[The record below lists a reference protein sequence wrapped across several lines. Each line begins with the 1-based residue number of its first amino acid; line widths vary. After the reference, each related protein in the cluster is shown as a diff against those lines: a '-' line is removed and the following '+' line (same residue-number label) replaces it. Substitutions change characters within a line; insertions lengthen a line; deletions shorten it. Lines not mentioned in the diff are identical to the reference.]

1 MAQIQTTDN
10 TSHKL
15 TDDEQISRPDIE
27 RIANIQ
33 IGNLKLDDCP
43 NLLVFPRDLNHYG
56 DDISEG
62 HILELQGD
70 QIITGNIMGFI
81 GVNDTQIDIRSR
93 FAKEDGNDYFLH
105 YMLQKVFAINLFDIK
120 HTTDKE
126 QVFDFLLYLFPYFL
140 QKALG
145 QGLYK
150 KYRRFEYN
158 DANIRGPID
167 VSRHIRQNIPFRGTV
182 AYSTREHSYDN
193 EVTQLVRHTIEYIKT
208 KAHGAHILSNNKE
221 TKEAVSQI
229 VMATQTYNVRERQK
243 VINQNLRPVRHP
255 YFSAYTELQKICLQ
269 ILRHESLKYGQE
281 KAKVYGILFDGAWLW
296 EEYLNSI
303 FEEKH
308 LDITHAKNKTEEN
321 GIALYEN
328 GRKSYYPDFYQKV
341 EGDKQGEKSFVLDA
355 KYKRLGSD
363 VNNDGE
369 DSPTLNRISICHDD
383 LFQMITYMHVLPA
396 KHCALLYPIEPD
408 EETNQNDKV
417 IKSLPRK
424 LKGLGGEICGYGL
437 KIPVKDKM
445 NEFREEMKGVEE
457 SLTASIQNI
466 FAQCSTTSPTP
477 PPTSPSSPASN
488 P

>member
-1 MAQIQTTDN
+1 MRIQLTDN
-10 TSHKL
+10 SCKPYS
-15 TDDEQISRPDIE
+15 EIKDIKDSDKDNLQK
-27 RIANIQ
+27 IANVAIK
-33 IGNLKLDDCP
+33 NLSLDNNP

-70 QIITGNIMGFI
+70 KIITGNIMGFV

-105 YMLQKVFAINLFDIK
+105 YMLQRVFAINLFDIK

-126 QVFDFLLYLFPYFL
+126 QVFDFLLYLFPLFL

-193 EVTQLVRHTIEYIKT
+193 EVTQLIRHTIEYIRT
-208 KAHGAHILSNNKE
+208 KAHGAHILSNSKE
-221 TKEAVSQI
+221 MKEAVSQI

-281 KAKVYGILFDGAWLW
+281 KDKVYGILFDGAWLW
-296 EEYLNSI
+296 EEYLNTILQKSGY
-303 FEEKH
+303 
-308 LDITHAKNKTEEN
+308 THAENLTGKNPITLYN
-321 GIALYEN
+321 GN
-328 GRKSYYPDFYQKV
+328 PRYPDFYKTEQIKDFKY
-341 EGDKQGEKSFVLDA
+341 GNSIPDGNDILDA
-355 KYKRLGSD
+355 KYKQLDSKSD
-363 VNNDGE
+363 
-369 DSPTLNRISICHDD
+369 RDD
-383 LFQMITYMHVLPA
+383 IHQIITYMHILPS
-396 KHCALLYPIEPD
+396 KRSGLLYPCSKTIPPQKYEVYGIGG
-408 EETNQNDKV
+408 TIRN
-417 IKSLPRK
+417 I
-424 LKGLGGEICGYGL
+424 GLNVTHICDDFNSY
-437 KIPVKDKM
+437 V
-445 NEFREEMKGVEE
+445 EAMKKEE
-457 SLTASIQNI
+457 SNLIGKI
-466 FAQCSTTSPTP
+466 
-477 PPTSPSSPASN
+477 
-488 P
+488 

>member
-1 MAQIQTTDN
+1 MLIQVTDN
-10 TSHKL
+10 SSKPYS
-15 TDDEQISRPDIE
+15 EIE
-27 RIANIQ
+27 ELKDSDKDNLQKIANVAIK
-33 IGNLKLDDCP
+33 NLSLDNNP

-56 DDISEG
+56 DDISES

-255 YFSAYTELQKICLQ
+255 YYSAYTELQKICLQ

-281 KAKVYGILFDGAWLW
+281 KDKVYGILFDGAWLW
-296 EEYLNSI
+296 EEYLNKI
-303 FEEKH
+303 LRKIDFKHAENKKRMGGFQMFEKKEDDEK
-308 LDITHAKNKTEEN
+308 INKNS
-321 GIALYEN
+321 
-328 GRKSYYPDFYQKV
+328 RKLYPDFYK
-341 EGDKQGEKSFVLDA
+341 DNFILDA
-355 KYKRLGSD
+355 KYKHLNSGVGREDLYQVVTYMYCKSAKHGGYLYPDEGSGQVCSYQLAGYNGYMHLLPFKVPQNSENYD
-363 VNNDGE
+363 KFIELIGKEEEYIKDKINE
-369 DSPTLNRISICHDD
+369 KTDSP
-383 LFQMITYMHVLPA
+383 
-396 KHCALLYPIEPD
+396 
-408 EETNQNDKV
+408 
-417 IKSLPRK
+417 
-424 LKGLGGEICGYGL
+424 
-437 KIPVKDKM
+437 
-445 NEFREEMKGVEE
+445 
-457 SLTASIQNI
+457 
-466 FAQCSTTSPTP
+466 CSPTSPTSP
-477 PPTSPSSPASN
+477 TTSPSSPASN

>member
-1 MAQIQTTDN
+1 MLIQVTDN
-10 TSHKL
+10 SSKPYS
-15 TDDEQISRPDIE
+15 EIE
-27 RIANIQ
+27 ELKDSDKDNLQKIANVAIK
-33 IGNLKLDDCP
+33 NLSLDNNP

-70 QIITGNIMGFI
+70 QISTGNIMGFI

-93 FAKEDGNDYFLH
+93 FAREDGNDYFLH

-208 KAHGAHILSNNKE
+208 KAHGAHILSNSKE

-255 YFSAYTELQKICLQ
+255 YYSAYTELQKICLQ

-281 KAKVYGILFDGAWLW
+281 KDKVYGILFDGAWLW
-296 EEYLNSI
+296 EEYLDKI
-303 FEEKH
+303 FEEHH
-308 LDITHAKNKTEEN
+308 LNITHARNKTEEK
-321 GIALYEN
+321 GIPLYK
-328 GRKSYYPDFYQKV
+328 GSGSYFPDFYIQVK
-341 EGDKQGEKSFVLDA
+341 GDTEGEKSFVLDA
-355 KYKRLGSD
+355 KYKRLDKGKHIDEQSEE
-363 VNNDGE
+363 N
-369 DSPTLNRISICHDD
+369 SISICRED

-424 LKGLGGEICGYGL
+424 LKGWGGEICGYGL

-445 NEFREEMKGVEE
+445 NEFREDMKVVEE
-457 SLTASIQNI
+457 RLTESIKNI
-466 FAQCSTTSPTP
+466 L
-477 PPTSPSSPASN
+477 SN
-488 P
+488 DSIHP

>member
-1 MAQIQTTDN
+1 MNSIWITDN
-10 TSHKL
+10 HKAITIDSIPHSHYRCDIVDK
-15 TDDEQISRPDIE
+15 EKSISDIQK
-27 RIANIQ
+27 IANIQ
-33 IGNLKLDDCP
+33 IDELKLDDNP

-93 FAKEDGNDYFLH
+93 FAKKDGNDYFLH

-193 EVTQLVRHTIEYIKT
+193 EVTQLIRHTIEYIKT

-255 YFSAYTELQKICLQ
+255 YYSAYTELQKICLQ

-281 KAKVYGILFDGAWLW
+281 KDKVYGILFDGAWLW
-296 EEYLNSI
+296 EEYLNTI
-303 FEEKH
+303 FEEK
-308 LDITHAKNKTEEN
+308 LLKITHAKNKTGEN

-355 KYKRLGSD
+355 KYKRLGRD
-363 VNNDGE
+363 VKIDEEENSYSNI
-369 DSPTLNRISICHDD
+369 ISICRDD

-396 KHCALLYPIEPD
+396 KRCALLYPMEPD
-408 EETNQNDKV
+408 EETTNQEKV
-417 IKSLPRK
+417 IKSKEREL
-424 LKGLGGEICGYGL
+424 LGFGGKICGYGL
-437 KIPVKDKM
+437 KIPVK
-445 NEFREEMKGVEE
+445 NTLIEFRKEMKDVEVE
-457 SLTASIQNI
+457 LTNAVNKFVQ
-466 FAQCSTTSPTP
+466 
-477 PPTSPSSPASN
+477 
-488 P
+488 

>member
-15 TDDEQISRPDIE
+15 TDDEQIARPDIE

-81 GVNDTQIDIRSR
+81 GVNNTQIDIRSR

-126 QVFDFLLYLFPYFL
+126 QVFDFLLYLFPNFL

-167 VSRHIRQNIPFRGTV
+167 VSQHIRQNIPFRGTV

-208 KAHGAHILSNNKE
+208 KAHGARKRLS
-221 TKEAVSQI
+221 TKSLWPRKPITSGSVRRSSTRTSDPSGI
-229 VMATQTYNVRERQK
+229 PTTQPIRNCKRFV
-243 VINQNLRPVRHP
+243 
-255 YFSAYTELQKICLQ
+255 C
-269 ILRHESLKYGQE
+269 
-281 KAKVYGILFDGAWLW
+281 
-296 EEYLNSI
+296 
-303 FEEKH
+303 
-308 LDITHAKNKTEEN
+308 
-321 GIALYEN
+321 
-328 GRKSYYPDFYQKV
+328 
-341 EGDKQGEKSFVLDA
+341 KSFA
-355 KYKRLGSD
+355 
-363 VNNDGE
+363 
-369 DSPTLNRISICHDD
+369 
-383 LFQMITYMHVLPA
+383 
-396 KHCALLYPIEPD
+396 
-408 EETNQNDKV
+408 TN
-417 IKSLPRK
+417 
-424 LKGLGGEICGYGL
+424 
-437 KIPVKDKM
+437 
-445 NEFREEMKGVEE
+445 
-457 SLTASIQNI
+457 
-466 FAQCSTTSPTP
+466 
-477 PPTSPSSPASN
+477 PSSTGRRRTRSMVSCSMAHGCGRSI
-488 P
+488 

>member
-1 MAQIQTTDN
+1 MPIQITDN
-10 TSHKL
+10 SSKPYSEIKDFKNSDKDNL
-15 TDDEQISRPDIE
+15 QK
-27 RIANIQ
+27 IANVAIKK
-33 IGNLKLDDCP
+33 LSLDDNP

-62 HILELQGD
+62 RIIELQGD
-70 QIITGNIMGFI
+70 KIITGNIMGFV

-126 QVFDFLLYLFPYFL
+126 QVFDFLLYLFPLFL

-167 VSRHIRQNIPFRGTV
+167 VSRHIRQNTPFRSTV

-193 EVTQLVRHTIEYIKT
+193 EVTQLIRHTIEYIKT

-255 YFSAYTELQKICLQ
+255 YYSAYTELQKICLQ

-281 KAKVYGILFDGAWLW
+281 KDKVYGILFDGAWLW
-296 EEYLNSI
+296 EEYLDKI
-303 FEEKH
+303 
-308 LDITHAKNKTEEN
+308 LKTEGFKHPEN
-321 GIALYEN
+321 KKQKGGFRMFQDDKEDESISKNSRRL
-328 GRKSYYPDFYQKV
+328 YPDFYK
-341 EGDKQGEKSFVLDA
+341 DDFILDA
-355 KYKRLGSD
+355 KYKHLNSGVGR
-363 VNNDGE
+363 E
-369 DSPTLNRISICHDD
+369 DLY
-383 LFQMITYMHVLPA
+383 QVVTYMYCKSA
-396 KHCALLYPIEPD
+396 KHGGYLYPD
-408 EETNQNDKV
+408 E
-417 IKSLPRK
+417 
-424 LKGLGGEICGYGL
+424 GLGQCHKYQLDGYKGHIHLLPFKVPQDSENYSKFVESIEKEEENIKDEIRKTDNPCL
-437 KIPVKDKM
+437 P
-445 NEFREEMKGVEE
+445 
-457 SLTASIQNI
+457 
-466 FAQCSTTSPTP
+466 TSPTP
-477 PPTSPSSPASN
+477 PTTPPSSPASN